1 MQCNAINARGADLS
15 ESESDGCWDVQYLE
29 GDIFFVCTVL
39 CRQLEF
45 SSEVQAGKQL
55 KALLTGTVLLL
66 ILTDHHI
73 YIISS
78 PFIAYLHCIASQE
91 NPAATWT

>member
-1 MQCNAINARGADLS
+1 MLRGADLS

-29 GDIFFVCTVL
+29 GDIFYACTVL

-55 KALLTGTVLLL
+55 KALL
-66 ILTDHHI
+66 
-73 YIISS
+73 
-78 PFIAYLHCIASQE
+78 P
-91 NPAATWT
+91 

>member
-1 MQCNAINARGADLS
+1 MMALGADLS

-45 SSEVQAGKQL
+45 SSEVQADKQL
-55 KALLTGTVLLL
+55 PSGDSAGAQVHSGGDAGAHCAAAVAAAGPVSCGRT
-66 ILTDHHI
+66 
-73 YIISS
+73 SS
-78 PFIAYLHCIASQE
+78 
-91 NPAATWT
+91 